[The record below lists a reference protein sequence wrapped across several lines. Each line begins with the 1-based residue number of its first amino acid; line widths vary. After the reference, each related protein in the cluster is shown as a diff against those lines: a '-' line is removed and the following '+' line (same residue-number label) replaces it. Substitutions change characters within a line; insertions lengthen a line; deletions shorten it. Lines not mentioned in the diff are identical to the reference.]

1 MLHGDMLRADALR
14 GVVVMYIGLY
24 VRSEE
29 PSVFPAAGCTE
40 DSGNLRHM
48 QQTAEKECSRGVVS
62 RRHSVRSRPVESSSC
77 SRIAFGCMYVVGTN
91 STV

>member
-1 MLHGDMLRADALR
+1 MLHGDKRRADALR

-40 DSGNLRHM
+40 SGNLTHM
-48 QQTAEKECSRGVVS
+48 QQTAERECRRGVVS

-77 SRIAFGCMYVVGTN
+77 SRIAFGCMYERTLQL
-91 STV
+91 